1 MTHNLPLISLVL
13 PAYREE
19 QNIRLIYDELHKVL
33 STLSSRYDYEIIYV
47 NDGSPDRTWQE
58 IESLCSEDS
67 HVKWVDLSRN
77 FGKELALTAG
87 IETATGVAIIT
98 LDVDWQHPVER
109 IPEFIARWEEWY
121 DIVYNRRP
129 DNHGA
134 SWIKQLTSRWF
145 YRLFNLISEFR
156 LEPGTTDYRLISR
169 DVAES
174 YLRFREK
181 NRMYRGL
188 VDWMGYSRYA
198 LVFDARERLA
208 WEASYGYRQLI
219 RLAMHNLMGFS
230 LFPLKLVG
238 VLGLTITTIS
248 SIMAVIVIIDKV
260 TVNQFSFSNIVLI
273 VILNTWILGI
283 TLMALGLIA
292 LYIANIHEEV
302 IRRPLY
308 IVKRKRNI

>member
-1 MTHNLPLISLVL
+1 MNNPHPLISIIL

-19 QNIRLIYDELHKVL
+19 ENISLIYHELTNIL
-33 STLSSRYDYEIIYV
+33 QTLASQYRYEIIYV
-47 NDGSPDRTWQE
+47 NDWSPDGTWRE
-58 IESLCSEDS
+58 IDTLCQSDS

-87 IETATGVAIIT
+87 IEAAQWDAIIT
-98 LDVDWQHPVER
+98 LDVDGQHPVEH

-134 SWIKQLTSRWF
+134 SWIKRLTSRWF

-208 WEASYGYRQLI
+208 WEASYGYKQLF
-219 RLAMHNLMGFS
+219 RLALHNLMGFS

-238 VLGLTITTIS
+238 ALGLTITTIS
-248 SIMAVIVIIDKV
+248 SIMAVIVVIDKV

-308 IVKRKRNI
+308 IIKRKRNI